1 MKAIST
7 EILHYLT
14 LLTTCIT
21 LITVVTRIASSVSKR
36 MLTMQRRIESLR
48 GAIQIIITQIDSLNS
63 FLIKNHNLGDRTSL
77 RELIQSFV
85 DQYDK
90 SDTEL

>member
-63 FLIKNHNLGDRTSL
+63 FLIKNHNLGDRASL
-77 RELIQSFV
+77 RELVQSFV

-90 SDTEL
+90 SETEL

>member
-21 LITVVTRIASSVSKR
+21 LITIVTRIAASISKR

-63 FLIKNHNLGDRTSL
+63 FLIKNHNLGDRASL
-77 RELIQSFV
+77 RELVQSFV

-90 SDTEL
+90 SETEL